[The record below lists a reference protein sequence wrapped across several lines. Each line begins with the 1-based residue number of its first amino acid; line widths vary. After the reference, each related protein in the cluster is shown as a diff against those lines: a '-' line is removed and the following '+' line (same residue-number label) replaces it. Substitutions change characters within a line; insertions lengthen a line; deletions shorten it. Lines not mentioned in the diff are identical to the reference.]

1 MQGVKAGIGL
11 AVPGRPIR
19 SLVAEDRSAAGVR
32 DRTGPEPRTC
42 SRLAHETV
50 RHREEPRGTADRGGE
65 AKTQVDSPV
74 RHQTDTSERRSN
86 DS

>member
-1 MQGVKAGIGL
+1 MGIGL

-19 SLVAEDRSAAGVR
+19 SLVAEAGA
-32 DRTGPEPRTC
+32 PEASTTRRERNPAC

-50 RHREEPRGTADRGGE
+50 RHRQEQRRTATSGGE
-65 AKTQVDSPV
+65 AKAYADRLARSQM
-74 RHQTDTSERRSN
+74 DTSERRSN